1 MVVMNLCPHDV
12 TLYYADGETVTFPA
26 SGFVARCS
34 TSTETVGEVNGIPV
48 IRTKMRS
55 VDGLPAPADGIC
67 YIVSFA
73 VAEKV
78 PEREDVFY
86 PARSVRNDAGMII
99 GCKALGHV

>member
-12 TLYYADGETVTFPA
+12 IVYDREGNEVVYPA

-34 TSTETVGEVNGIPV
+34 TSTDTIGEVNGIPV

-55 VDGLPAPADGIC
+55 VDGLPDPADGIC

-86 PARSVRNDAGMII
+86 PARSVRDGKGTII
-99 GCKALGHV
+99 GCRALGHV